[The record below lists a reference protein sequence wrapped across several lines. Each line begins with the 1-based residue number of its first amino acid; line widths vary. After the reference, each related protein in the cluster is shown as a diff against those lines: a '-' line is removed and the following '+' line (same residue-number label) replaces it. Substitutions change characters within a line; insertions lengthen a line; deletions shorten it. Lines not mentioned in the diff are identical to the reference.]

1 MIHLNISPTGD
12 MAPTPVTATLVVII
26 CLLCMYNH
34 NHIVNFVQHINC
46 MKKLNIE
53 IETHG
58 CKLNFA
64 DSQSIAKILFCG
76 S

>member
-1 MIHLNISPTGD
+1 
-12 MAPTPVTATLVVII
+12 
-26 CLLCMYNH
+26 
-34 NHIVNFVQHINC
+34 

-64 DSQSIAKILFCG
+64 DSQSIAKKFYSAGHNVFDNKDIGSRDIYILYSCTVT
-76 S
+76 